1 MDIEERFAQYEGL
14 DFAAECAK
22 AAKKDIPALLH
33 KERLQPDEFLAL
45 LSGAAAP
52 YLEAM
57 AAKARALTL
66 QHFGKTIQLYRPL
79 YLSNYCTN
87 ECLYCGFRAGSRAR
101 REKLDLD
108 QVESNAR
115 ALAASGIRHV
125 LLLTGE
131 APKRTPMSYLVDC
144 VGIAR
149 RHFSSIGIEIHP
161 LEQAEYQVLK
171 EAGVDSLT
179 IYQETY
185 DREVYRQVHRKGP
198 KTDFDYR
205 LATPARAARAGFRSV
220 NVGALFGLAEPLR
233 DAYFSGLHAKFLQ
246 DAFPATEI
254 SLSLPRFHP
263 DQAAVPVAHR
273 LSDAQ
278 FVQYLLAYRLFLPR
292 CGITMSTRESA
303 AMRDNLIPLGVTRM
317 SAGSSTRPGG
327 YDGQEG
333 GSEQF
338 DISDERSVPEV
349 DAAIRARGYEPVYK
363 DWEALV

>member
-1 MDIEERFAQYEGL
+1 MRSEEELVQYENI
-14 DFAAECAK
+14 DFAAELDK
-22 AAKKDIPALLH
+22 ASKKNIPALLQ
-33 KERLQPDEFLAL
+33 KERLQPDDFLAL
-45 LSGAAAP
+45 LSEAALP
-52 YLEAM
+52 HLEAM
-57 AAKARALTL
+57 AVKARALTL
-66 QHFGKTIQLYRPL
+66 QQFGKTIQLYRPL

-101 REKLDLD
+101 REKLNLD

-115 ALAASGIRHV
+115 VLAASGIRHI

-131 APKRTPMSYLVDC
+131 APKRTPVSYLLDC
-144 VGIAR
+144 VKVAR

-161 LEQAEYQVLK
+161 LEQAEYEVLK

-185 DREVYRQVHRKGP
+185 DREIYRQVHLKGP
-198 KTDFDYR
+198 KADFDYR
-205 LATPARAARAGFRSV
+205 LATPSRAARAGFRSV
-220 NVGALFGLAEPLR
+220 NIGALFGLAEPLR
-233 DAYFSGLHAKFLQ
+233 DAYFSGLHAKLLQ
-246 DAFPATEI
+246 DEFPATEI
-254 SLSLPRFHP
+254 SLSLPRFHTEEAGLP
-263 DQAAVPVAHR
+263 MTYR
-273 LSDAQ
+273 LSDPH

-292 CGITMSTRESA
+292 AGITLSTRESA
-303 AMRDNLIPLGVTRM
+303 ALRDNLIPLGVTRM

-338 DISDERSVPEV
+338 GISDERSVPEV

-363 DWEALV
+363 DWEALA